1 MEKYSYYRLNDVPLY
16 LEYAPQVFES
26 KLIQNQID
34 ESEQKDQN
42 MDDEDEAFQKYGN
55 TIFVKNLNFD
65 TSEDK
70 LKKTFDNPKLGK
82 ILSVRIVRNKADG
95 ISSKGYGFVEL
106 DSEENAKKAIKKLQG
121 TTLDDH
127 KLLLKISKKDTL
139 EAEKRKRVQKLKRKQ
154 KVDESYVDNED
165 PTNIFCNTC
174 GGL

>member
-1 MEKYSYYRLNDVPLY
+1 MEKYSYYRLNGVPLY

-70 LKKTFDNPKLGK
+70 LKKTFDNPKFGK

-106 DSEENAKKAIKKLQG
+106 DSEENAK
-121 TTLDDH
+121 
-127 KLLLKISKKDTL
+127 
-139 EAEKRKRVQKLKRKQ
+139 
-154 KVDESYVDNED
+154 
-165 PTNIFCNTC
+165 
-174 GGL
+174 